1 MANFRF
7 LSVIFAT
14 LLSISSVVAQLVVP
28 ALDPFYAPPA
38 GFAATA
44 PGTILRTRKVQTS
57 FLGLIP
63 DPVQAWQL
71 LYRTRAVDGSA
82 IADVTTVFKPT
93 NALTDRFVSFQTA
106 YDGAAR
112 SGVCDP
118 SYNYLLGSPQIDLIS
133 SAEYFL
139 LQSYLQSGYIVSSAD
154 YEGPDATFGAGRL
167 AGWGVLD
174 SMRAVINFKG
184 TLGLTTSTPKI
195 VGYGYSGG
203 AIATGWAAGL
213 QPTYAK
219 ELNINGWAMG
229 GTPANLTGTALFI
242 DGTTFAGFLPQA
254 LAGLDAPSS
263 YAKQLDPIYARYLT
277 TYGKGVVAAAKQ
289 ICGSENILTFIGQS
303 IRASYFQTY
312 GRDVQNEPT
321 IQSVLR
327 QQTMGVNRN
336 ETPTAPVY
344 MFHAPADE
352 IIPYSNATT
361 LFNSWCS
368 YGASVHFTT
377 VAAGGHATTEI
388 LGFPGAMAFV
398 QSAFAGTTTP
408 GCSQDTID
416 NDALSPTALG
426 ANLEPELV
434 GLINVLLAAGKGDAN
449 IKADP
454 SVLGKKITA

>member
-1 MANFRF
+1 MANYKS
-7 LSVIFAT
+7 LSVLFASF
-14 LLSISSVVAQLVVP
+14 LSISLVAAQLVVP

-44 PGTILRTRKVQTS
+44 PGTILRTRRVQTA

-154 YEGPDATFGAGRL
+154 YEGSDATFGAGRL
-167 AGWGVLD
+167 AGYGTLD
-174 SMRAVINFKG
+174 SMRAVINFKS
-184 TLGLTTSTPKI
+184 TLGLSTSSPKI

-242 DGTTFAGFLPQA
+242 DGTLFAGFLPQA
-254 LAGLDAPSS
+254 LTGLDAPSS
-263 YAKQLDPIYARYLT
+263 YAKQLDPVYARYLT
-277 TYGKGVVAAAKQ
+277 AYGKGVVAAAKQ
-289 ICGSENILTFIGQS
+289 ICGAQNILTFSQMS
-303 IRASYFQTY
+303 IRAPYFQTY
-312 GRDVQNEPT
+312 GRDVQNEPA

-336 ETPTAPVY
+336 ETPTAP
-344 MFHAPADE
+344 DE
-352 IIPYSNATT
+352 IIPYSNATN

-454 SVLGKKITA
+454 SVLGKKVTA

>member
-1 MANFRF
+1 MANYKS
-7 LSVIFAT
+7 LSVLFASF
-14 LLSISSVVAQLVVP
+14 LSISLVAAQLVVP

-44 PGTILRTRKVQTS
+44 PGAILRTRRVQTA

-167 AGWGVLD
+167 AGYGTLD
-174 SMRAVINFKG
+174 SMRAVINFKS
-184 TLGLTTSTPKI
+184 TLGLSTSSPKI

-242 DGTTFAGFLPQA
+242 DGTLFAGFLPQA

-263 YAKQLDPIYARYLT
+263 YAKQLDPVYVRYLT
-277 TYGKGVVAAAKQ
+277 TYGKSVLALAKQ
-289 ICGSENILTFIGQS
+289 ICGAENILTFAGQS
-303 IRASYFQTY
+303 IRAPSFQTY

-336 ETPTAPVY
+336 ETPTAP
-344 MFHAPADE
+344 DE

-454 SVLGKKITA
+454 SVLGKKVTA